1 MALIYCKE
9 CGRQISD
16 QAYSCPHCGCP
27 LRAYNPYSVE
37 PRDPNK
43 SSCDWLVTLL
53 LNFFLGYL
61 GIHSFYV
68 GKTAV
73 GVAQL
78 LTLGGCGIWALI
90 DFIMILVGSYRDGEG
105 KLIRNR

>member
-16 QAYSCPHCGCP
+16 QALSCPFCGCP
-27 LRAYNPYSVE
+27 SYRVTAGRVAYH
-37 PRDPNK
+37 DPNRSK
-43 SSCDWLVTLL
+43 YDWLTVLL
-53 LNFFLGYL
+53 LNFFLGCL

-68 GKTAV
+68 GKTGI

-78 LTLGGCGIWALI
+78 LTAGGCGIWALI
-90 DFIMILVGSYRDGEG
+90 DFIMIIVGSYRDGEG
-105 KLIRNR
+105 KIISNR